1 MLDLLSRFESGRLTC
16 RSRSGPTRCRR
27 GSRLLEGALQ
37 RHLLP
42 NPEILTISILDD
54 IAPAIFYAALAATA
68 GGAIVLA
75 RGAVEGSSAGSRRAG
90 FALVGLGLAAILAAV
105 VIYATGP
112 RRVLP
117 F

>member
-1 MLDLLSRFESGRLTC
+1 MISSQC
-16 RSRSGPTRCRR
+16 PSRSSANAVQAQVPSPGRR
-27 GSRLLEGALQ
+27 TPKAFA
-37 RHLLP
+37 P

-75 RGAVEGSSAGSRRAG
+75 RGAVEGGSAGSRRAG